1 MESNRSENEPPEV
14 LSSPSVA
21 SERDSW
27 TVEKLGEVATSSMDN
42 KAVMEI
48 IDMASNEHYMLM
60 VDPTSTMQT
69 IEEEVRVRAIDSHS
83 YK

>member
-1 MESNRSENEPPEV
+1 MESNRSENEPPEA
-14 LSSPSVA
+14 LSSPSVM

-60 VDPTSTMQT
+60 VDSTATMQT

>member
-14 LSSPSVA
+14 LSSPSVM

-60 VDPTSTMQT
+60 VDSTATMQT